1 MVRNRGYE
9 PHGSH
14 GGGNDRNMTEPLFSS
29 SFPAPPRRQAPSLH
43 DISFDE
49 ENGATFR
56 QADSSSRAL
65 AALAQAKY
73 EQKERRRAYS
83 LIGMLAL
90 ATITIQGVTGG
101 YFRSAADNIMD
112 FKPSFEPEPEKADMK
127 NGPAK
132 PVRQGGGGGPRRPGG
147 NSTSSGVGTSDAPAM
162 TEEQK
167 AEERFVA
174 NYKGYADFMIP
185 REDND
190 RALYWHIPRA
200 AGTSMKNALGQ
211 CLGLVSAG
219 EAGGQAE
226 PCKFINNITDFLL
239 LSSRINHL
247 LTTFQT
253 NNWTRFYLTSTA
265 QRIDIV
271 DVEGMR
277 YVNVDTTTVGG
288 INHAKSIGLAQS
300 GLADV
305 VISPYVMEAST
316 IFNEDFPGRAF
327 TIMRD
332 PIERAVS
339 MYYYRT
345 KDKMDLDVTLEE
357 YAKGQGIENNWMTR
371 YLSGQMEGE
380 LTKEKLEQAKVVL
393 RRKFLIGFVD
403 DFQESIYRVLN
414 YNGWEY
420 SAEETEALNQQ
431 ICLESVA
438 KVGSNQN
445 DDYQMPKRGS
455 QAHALLSWQTQYDM
469 KLYEYAKELFD
480 KQTKIWGSKEAKKKL
495 KKRKKKEKDN

>member
-1 MVRNRGYE
+1 
-9 PHGSH
+9 
-14 GGGNDRNMTEPLFSS
+14 
-29 SFPAPPRRQAPSLH
+29 
-43 DISFDE
+43 
-49 ENGATFR
+49 
-56 QADSSSRAL
+56 
-65 AALAQAKY
+65 
-73 EQKERRRAYS
+73 
-83 LIGMLAL
+83 MLAL

-226 PCKFINNITDFLL
+226 P
-239 LSSRINHL
+239 S
-247 LTTFQT
+247 
-253 NNWTRFYLTSTA
+253 

-271 DVEGMR
+271 DVEGTR

-480 KQTKIWGSKEAKKKL
+480 KQTKIWGSKPKK
-495 KKRKKKEKDN
+495 